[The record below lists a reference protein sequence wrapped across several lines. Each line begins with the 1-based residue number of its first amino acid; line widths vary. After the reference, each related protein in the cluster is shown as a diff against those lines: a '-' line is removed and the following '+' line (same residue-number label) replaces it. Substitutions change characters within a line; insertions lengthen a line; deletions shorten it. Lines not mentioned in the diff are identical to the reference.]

1 VHVFNRT
8 SLQAAAALASISL
21 LSGCGVFSDSES
33 AGEKRIVV
41 GTTSS
46 PSTLDPAAS
55 WDNSWE
61 LFRNVFQTLVSF
73 PTGSTTP
80 QADAADCKFTDTS
93 SRVFECTLREGLTFS
108 NGHKLDAK
116 AVQHSI
122 ERIRTIDHEGG
133 PNGMLGSLQAIE
145 TVGERRVVFRLNRP
159 DATFPF
165 VLATP
170 AMSLVDPAEYPADKL
185 RTDGKI
191 TGSGP
196 YVLDSYEE
204 RKSAVLTKNPAYKG
218 FAEHKNGAV
227 TIRYFDESEAMV
239 AALKKKEID
248 ATYRGLTAA
257 EVVEL
262 QDGNNPDNE
271 SLQIIESTGADIRYL
286 VFNATDPTVAKPA
299 VRKAIAQVVDRE
311 ALVSTV
317 YQGTAEPLYSMVP
330 KGIAAHT
337 TKFYDRFGSPS
348 VPKAKALLREAGITE
363 PVQLTFGYATDRYGS
378 ATAAEFAELKRQL
391 EASGLFKVTLVGK
404 PWKEFQSGY
413 QKGQYPVFGRG
424 WFPDFPDPDNF
435 VAPFM
440 GKKNVLG
447 TPYESRRITDELLP
461 QSRRESDRAAVT
473 DEFVEAQEIMVRD
486 VRLLPLWQGK
496 LYIAAGEDIGGGER
510 ALDPQTVMQLW
521 ELSRLASW

>member
-1 VHVFNRT
+1 MFDRT
-8 SLQAAAALASISL
+8 SLQAAAALVSISL

-33 AGEKRIVV
+33 AGDQRIVV

-73 PTGSTTP
+73 PTGSTAP
-80 QADAADCKFTDTS
+80 QSDAADCKFTDTS
-93 SRVFECTLREGLTFS
+93 SRVFECTLLEGLKFS
-108 NGHKLDAK
+108 NGHALDAK

-133 PNGMLGSLQAIE
+133 PNGMLGSLDKIE
-145 TVGERRVVFRLNRP
+145 TVGSRTVVFRLNKP

-185 RTDGKI
+185 RKDGKI
-191 TGSGP
+191 MGSGP
-196 YVLDSYEE
+196 YVLDSYAE
-204 RKSAVLTKNPAYKG
+204 RKSAELTKNPTYKG
-218 FAEHKNGAV
+218 FAERKNGGV

-239 AALKKKEID
+239 KALKAKEID
-248 ATYRGLTAA
+248 ATYRGLTA
-257 EVVEL
+257 EEIVEMQEDKPENERL
-262 QDGNNPDNE
+262 Q
-271 SLQIIESTGADIRYL
+271 LVESTGADIRYL
-286 VFNATDPTVAKPA
+286 VFNTQDPTVAKPA
-299 VRKAIAQVVDRE
+299 VRKAIAQLVDRD
-311 ALVSTV
+311 ALVSRV

-337 TKFYDRFGSPS
+337 TKFFDRYGMPNAK
-348 VPKAKALLREAGITE
+348 KAEDILRDAGIDE
-363 PVQLTFGYATDRYGS
+363 PVELTFAFTTDRYGS

-391 EASGLFKVTLVGK
+391 EASGLFKVTLQGK
-404 PWKEFQSGY
+404 PWTEFQADY
-413 QKGQYPVFGRG
+413 QKGKYAVFGRG

-435 VAPFM
+435 VAPFV
-440 GKKNVLG
+440 GQKNVLG
-447 TPYESRRITDELLP
+447 TPYVSPRITNELIP
-461 QSRRESDRAAVT
+461 QSRRESDRAGVT
-473 DEFVEAQEIMVRD
+473 DEFEEAQEIMVQD

-496 LYIAAGEDIGGGER
+496 LYIAAGDDIGGGER
-510 ALDPQTVMQLW
+510 ALDPQTVMQMW
-521 ELSRLASW
+521 ELSRRASW